1 VTDSITLIVDQSTLL
16 AVPNAFTPGNG
27 VNNEFKILKRGIAT
41 LNYFRIFNRWGELIF
56 ETNNI
61 DQGWNGDYKGAPQPF
76 GVYVWMVEAVASD
89 GTIFTKQGNVTLLR

>member
-27 VNNEFKILKRGIAT
+27 VNNEFKILKRGVAS
-41 LNYFRIFNRWGELIF
+41 LHYFRVYNRWGQIVF

-61 DQGWNGDYKGAPQPF
+61 DAGWNGDFNGAPQPF
-76 GVYVWMVEAVASD
+76 GVYIWMIEAVSND